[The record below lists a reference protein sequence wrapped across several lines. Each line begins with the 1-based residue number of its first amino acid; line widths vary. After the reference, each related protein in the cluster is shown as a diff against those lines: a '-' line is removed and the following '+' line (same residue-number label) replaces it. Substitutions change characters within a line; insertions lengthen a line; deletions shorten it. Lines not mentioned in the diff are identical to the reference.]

1 MPAVTSVVKSKYE
14 VLIDGQKIQSG
25 KIERSPK
32 KQITLAEYADTKMGT
47 AHSRW
52 MIAPGPWMPFS
63 MVKLSPDNQNG
74 GWQAGYDPIFETIG
88 GFSHIHEWTM
98 AGLSFMPTNG
108 KLMTQV
114 GDQRNPDEGYRSRIN
129 KET

>member
-1 MPAVTSVVKSKYE
+1 MTHGPRSFKELYICILFITKNESKYE
-14 VLIDGQKIQSG
+14 VLINGQQISTG
-25 KIERSPK
+25 KVIRTPQK
-32 KQITLAEYADTKMGT
+32 LITPAQYVDTKIGT

-74 GWQAGYDPIFETIG
+74 GWQAGYDPIFESIG

-98 AGLSFMPTNG
+98 SGLSM
-108 KLMTQV
+108 
-114 GDQRNPDEGYRSRIN
+114 I
-129 KET
+129 